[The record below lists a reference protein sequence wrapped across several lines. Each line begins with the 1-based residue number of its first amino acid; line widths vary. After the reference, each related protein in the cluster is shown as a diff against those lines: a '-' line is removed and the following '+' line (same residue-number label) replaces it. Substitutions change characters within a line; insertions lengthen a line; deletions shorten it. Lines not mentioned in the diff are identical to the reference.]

1 MPLGTLG
8 QPYQPAIR
16 AQRQEHA
23 PVSIEG
29 VSPFESQSYVELLGQ
44 LEIDEEYMDEWSENL
59 RQWLAERVF
68 QPLVQRMA
76 RLNTELERANLQYFA
91 LNGTF
96 HYFPFSRPRTN
107 YSLASFS
114 PFFFFSSFLSFIVF
128 PSQPN
133 FYQTL
138 AQVRGVSA
146 ASSFLFFFF
155 FFFHSRSRL
164 CVRLRILPGKGSTWK
179 NMSPCR
185 TRHESTSSTAS
196 KVGCFCKSKYL
207 GKSLTQML

>member
-114 PFFFFSSFLSFIVF
+114 PLFFH
-128 PSQPN
+128 
-133 FYQTL
+133 
-138 AQVRGVSA
+138 
-146 ASSFLFFFF
+146 FFFF
-155 FFFHSRSRL
+155 FFFSFIHSVSFTTQFL
-164 CVRLRILPGKGSTWK
+164 SNLGP
-179 NMSPCR
+179 
-185 TRHESTSSTAS
+185 SSW
-196 KVGCFCKSKYL
+196 CKRGFFFPFFL
-207 GKSLTQML
+207 LFFF